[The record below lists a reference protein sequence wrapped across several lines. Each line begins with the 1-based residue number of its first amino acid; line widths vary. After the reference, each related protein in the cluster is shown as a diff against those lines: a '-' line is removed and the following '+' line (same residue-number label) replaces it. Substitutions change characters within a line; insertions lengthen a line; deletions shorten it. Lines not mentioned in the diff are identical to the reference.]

1 MLLGLLFTDPIS
13 FFTILAAILLA
24 LSLHEY
30 FHAWAAFFL
39 GDDTAKIAGRLTI
52 NPLVHF
58 DFIGLFCLLIF
69 GFGWGRPVP
78 FNPYN
83 LKNQKWGPA
92 LIGLAGPFSNFLM
105 VVIFG
110 SLLNVFQIPSSLIDF
125 FLIFIWLNLLWG
137 IFNLVPIPPLDGSHL
152 FFSLFPNLEKY
163 RIFIYQ
169 YQFLFIILAV
179 LFMWFLGIPYICE
192 PIFKLITGIPFF

>member
-1 MLLGLLFTDPIS
+1 MLLSLLFQDPIS
-13 FFTILAAILLA
+13 FFTVLVAILLA

-30 FHAWAAFFL
+30 FHAWTAFFL

-58 DFIGLFCLLIF
+58 DSIGLFCLLIF

-92 LIGLAGPFSNFLM
+92 LIGLGGPFSNFLM

-110 SLLNVFQIPSSLIDF
+110 NLLNFFQIPSSLIDF

-137 IFNLVPIPPLDGSHL
+137 IFNLIPIPPLDGSHL
-152 FFSLFPNLEKY
+152 FFTLFPNLEKY

-192 PIFKLITGIPFF
+192 PIFKLITGIPIF

>member
-1 MLLGLLFTDPIS
+1 MFLIRLLFTDPIS

-30 FHAWAAFFL
+30 FHAWTAFFL
-39 GDDTAKIAGRLTI
+39 GDDTAKVAGRLTI

-58 DFIGLFCLLIF
+58 DFIGLFCLLVF

-92 LIGLAGPFSNFLM
+92 LIALAGPFSNFLM
-105 VVIFG
+105 VIIFG
-110 SLLNVFQIPSSLIDF
+110 SLLRFFSFPLGLSDF
-125 FLIFIWLNLLWG
+125 FQVFVWLNLLWG
-137 IFNLVPIPPLDGSHL
+137 IFNLIPIPLLDGSYLL
-152 FFSLFPNLEKY
+152 FTLFPNLENY

-169 YQFLFIILAV
+169 YHFLFMILAI
-179 LFMWFLGIPYICE
+179 LFMWYLGIPYICE
-192 PIFKLITGIPFF
+192 PIFKLITGSIF